1 MNTVEFDFIRE
12 QVKEIAGM
20 TFAPDKGYLVASRLA
35 SVVENHE
42 FASVTELVAN
52 LRKNRDK
59 RMLDDVIDAL
69 TINETSFLRDSRPF
83 EIFRNV
89 VLPKVIK

>member
-35 SVVENHE
+35 AVG
-42 FASVTELVAN
+42 FQA
-52 LRKNRDK
+52 
-59 RMLDDVIDAL
+59 
-69 TINETSFLRDSRPF
+69 TINTSM
-83 EIFRNV
+83 N
-89 VLPKVIK
+89 